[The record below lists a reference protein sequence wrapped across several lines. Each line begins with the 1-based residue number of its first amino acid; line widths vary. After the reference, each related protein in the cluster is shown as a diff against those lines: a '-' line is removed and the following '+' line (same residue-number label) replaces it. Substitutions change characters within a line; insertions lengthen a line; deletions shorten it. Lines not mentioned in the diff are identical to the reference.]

1 MRDFST
7 LPSSGVWKLSE
18 CPDTDAALVGIHCHP
33 AADKHSLLAALAQ
46 ALHLPPDFGMN
57 WDAAWDC
64 LNDPHWM
71 AQRAFTLQLPETLT
85 VDEDALSIFLQLF
98 SEACDAW
105 HEQQQNLLLLV
116 VTTRQDLP
124 CIEALAEPPHYPD
137 A

>member
-46 ALHLPPDFGMN
+46 ALHLPADFGMN

-71 AQRAFTLQLPETLT
+71 IQRAFTLRLPETLP
-85 VDEDALSIFLQLF
+85 VDEEALSIFLELF
-98 SEACDAW
+98 SE
-105 HEQQQNLLLLV
+105 
-116 VTTRQDLP
+116 
-124 CIEALAEPPHYPD
+124 
-137 A
+137 